1 MHLYSLSPKAGWDQ
15 FIQGIRIFSQRPL
28 SFLAIFLAY
37 IFLMLMLFKTPW
49 IGFLLP
55 LFFVPGLSVSFMVAS
70 RAVQEGESVT
80 PLVLFDGF
88 AKHGWE
94 VAYHLLILGVLYVGA
109 TWIVLSIAYLID
121 GGVLMQFMVW
131 GRRVQHAR
139 LTHQPAVLTSTA
151 VAALLFI
158 PISMLFWFA
167 PILTVWQR
175 ISPYKALFFSFIACW
190 RNKGAFLVYALL
202 WGGFGFLT
210 STALVFVLHW
220 LRADALILTLLMS
233 FSLIFTTM
241 FYCSFYATY
250 CGCFGRFNTAKTIA
264 KTTTKT

>member
-15 FIQGIRIFSQRPL
+15 FKQGIQVFSQRPL

-37 IFLMLMLFKTPW
+37 IFLMLILFKTPW

-55 LFFVPGLSVSFMVAS
+55 FFFVPGLSVSFMVAG
-70 RAVQEGESVT
+70 RGAAENEPVT

-94 VAYHLLILGVLYVGA
+94 VASHLLILGVLYVGA
-109 TWIVLSIAYLID
+109 TWVVLALSYLID

-131 GRRVQHAR
+131 GRRLNQAA
-139 LTHQPAVLTSTA
+139 LAKQPAVLISTA
-151 VAALLFI
+151 VTAILFI

-167 PILTVWQR
+167 PILTVWHR
-175 ISPYKALFFSFIACW
+175 ISPYKALFFSLIACW
-190 RNKGAFLVYALL
+190 RNKGAFLIYVLL
-202 WGGFGFLT
+202 WAGFGFLG
-210 STALVFVLHW
+210 SSALVFVLHW
-220 LRADALILTLLMS
+220 LQSDALILTLLMS
-233 FSLIFTTM
+233 FSLVFTTM

-250 CGCFGRFNTAKTIA
+250 CGSFGKLKRVK
-264 KTTTKT
+264 